1 MRAGGG
7 RATPARLGGPHLGRD
22 GGRGWEGRML
32 RGPRPGRQAAARL
45 AEGRGGRD
53 RAKGGAAVLPG
64 VGALPVRYRIGRRA
78 RPTCGPAGSANTRA
92 TQNPAAPPGR
102 GRLRVPRQGLNP
114 GSPGWLL
121 TAHFTDGDRGL
132 EVCGRG
138 GSCVRSPDP
147 ARASPAQRGRAG
159 AQALPGGAL
168 MGPWLCVASSPLTTT
183 RKDQPRGQG
192 VGAHGSLPHTLPA
205 TALGS
210 TTPPGVQLESGR
222 ARSPPGCQ
230 ALPGVTW
237 GHCSA

>member
-1 MRAGGG
+1 MRARGVREHPSHTEPRGSP
-7 RATPARLGGPHLGRD
+7 RA
-22 GGRGWEGRML
+22 
-32 RGPRPGRQAAARL
+32 
-45 AEGRGGRD
+45 
-53 RAKGGAAVLPG
+53 
-64 VGALPVRYRIGRRA
+64 
-78 RPTCGPAGSANTRA
+78 
-92 TQNPAAPPGR
+92 
-102 GRLRVPRQGLNP
+102 GRLRAPRQGLNP

-222 ARSPPGCQ
+222 TRSPPGCQ

-237 GHCSA
+237 GHCRACLGTRPPSAHPRLCPHHRLLGRKAPRRLGTATGARRPPGQTSRGNDNNPCPKKPSPTPTALRLSSCPAPTGPQQTLGPWS